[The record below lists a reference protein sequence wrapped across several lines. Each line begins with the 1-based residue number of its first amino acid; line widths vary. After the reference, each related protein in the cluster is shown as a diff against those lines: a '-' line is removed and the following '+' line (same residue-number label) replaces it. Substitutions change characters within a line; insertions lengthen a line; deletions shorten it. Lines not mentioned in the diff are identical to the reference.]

1 MTKTISIYIFLED
14 EPSVECITAG
24 NSAEHNA
31 TTLKFILESTFTD
44 EFKYYLDFVLPNGKI
59 LRTDY
64 LPLDKNDENS
74 VSFDVPA
81 SVTKYGTAE
90 CCLNAVKIDENGITT
105 EVMKPKNVILYFNT
119 LADADGALL
128 SDYDFSVNTMLEN
141 IKNGNVRLQ
150 QRCNIFPDYSFRRR
164 AQIISSVAIRR
175 RNARYGILSVG
186 IGIGGEYYSGGA
198 EFGVSDHRDYGF

>member
-141 IKNGNVRLQ
+141 IKNGV
-150 QRCNIFPDYSFRRR
+150 FKGEKGETGGGPWPWTHPSFRGFVPESRMGGR
-164 AQIISSVAIRR
+164 QMKKFDLSPHRQSSTPSSPHWKKASTVWRT
-175 RNARYGILSVG
+175 
-186 IGIGGEYYSGGA
+186 
-198 EFGVSDHRDYGF
+198 

>member
-81 SVTKYGTAE
+81 SVTKYGMAE

-141 IKNGNVRLQ
+141 IKKRCVQGRERRQ
-150 QRCNIFPDYSFRRR
+150 GRQR
-164 AQIISSVAIRR
+164 
-175 RNARYGILSVG
+175 
-186 IGIGGEYYSGGA
+186 
-198 EFGVSDHRDYGF
+198 

>member
-64 LPLDKNDENS
+64 LPLDK
-74 VSFDVPA
+74 
-81 SVTKYGTAE
+81 K
-90 CCLNAVKIDENGITT
+90 
-105 EVMKPKNVILYFNT
+105 
-119 LADADGALL
+119 
-128 SDYDFSVNTMLEN
+128 
-141 IKNGNVRLQ
+141 
-150 QRCNIFPDYSFRRR
+150 
-164 AQIISSVAIRR
+164 
-175 RNARYGILSVG
+175 
-186 IGIGGEYYSGGA
+186 
-198 EFGVSDHRDYGF
+198 FGVV

>member
-64 LPLDKNDENS
+64 LLIEILGRNSFFFFKHLHSFKKFLIHFNNHSFQGSAVFFRHGDYCLLHIKVVKLYKRSFLLFKGHSAALIEFNRDK
-74 VSFDVPA
+74 
-81 SVTKYGTAE
+81 TR
-90 CCLNAVKIDENGITT
+90 I
-105 EVMKPKNVILYFNT
+105 VIL
-119 LADADGALL
+119 
-128 SDYDFSVNTMLEN
+128 
-141 IKNGNVRLQ
+141 
-150 QRCNIFPDYSFRRR
+150 
-164 AQIISSVAIRR
+164 
-175 RNARYGILSVG
+175 
-186 IGIGGEYYSGGA
+186 
-198 EFGVSDHRDYGF
+198 